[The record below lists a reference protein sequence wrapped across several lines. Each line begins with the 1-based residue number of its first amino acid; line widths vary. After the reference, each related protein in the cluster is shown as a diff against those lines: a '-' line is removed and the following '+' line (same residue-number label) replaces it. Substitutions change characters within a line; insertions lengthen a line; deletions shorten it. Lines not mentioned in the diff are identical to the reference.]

1 MSLELKRIIDQV
13 SKEKGL
19 DKNILISTIEEAIA
33 SAIKKQST
41 NPIDVEIKY
50 NPDDG
55 EIEIFQYRTVVEK
68 VSNKDM
74 EISLEEAQQLDPESQ
89 LGDSIG
95 TKLDIAAFGRI
106 AAQSVRQVIMQKM
119 RTAERDLIYEEFKD
133 RVGEIVH
140 GTIQRIDSSGV
151 IVNLGRTEALL
162 PPSEQLPRE
171 NFRRGERIRA
181 YILEVRKGNKD
192 PQIILSR
199 TCPEFLVKLFEL
211 EVPEIADGT
220 IKIMAVAR
228 DPGSRSKI
236 SVTSNVSDVDPIGAC
251 VGMRGSRVQA
261 VVQELKGERIDIV
274 LWNPDPARY
283 VYNALAPAECS
294 KVIVDEDN
302 HLLEIIV
309 PDDQLSL
316 AIGKQG
322 QNVRLAGKLL
332 GWKIDVK
339 TETRYANLANPAYCN
354 ILTLDGMT
362 ENIADKLF
370 ANNIDSIDKI
380 AQMEPVDLA
389 HLAHIKRDLARTIIE
404 DAKNKIVSGN
414 AEATNG

>member
-33 SAIKKQST
+33 SAIKKQT
-41 NPIDVEIKY
+41 ARPIDIEIKY

-55 EIEIFQYRTVVEK
+55 EIEAFQYRTVVDN
-68 VSNKDM
+68 VSDKDM
-74 EISLEEAQQLDPESQ
+74 EISLEEAQKLDPESQ

-95 TKLDIAAFGRI
+95 IKLNIAAFGRI
-106 AAQSVRQVIMQKM
+106 AAQSARQVIMQKI

-133 RVGEIVH
+133 RVGEIVN
-140 GTIQRIDSSGV
+140 GIIQRVDSSGA
-151 IVNLGRTEALL
+151 IINLGRTEALL
-162 PPSEQLPRE
+162 PVSEQLPRE
-171 NFRRGERIRA
+171 NLRRGERIRA
-181 YILEVRKGNKD
+181 YILEIRKGTKD

-236 SVTSNVSDVDPIGAC
+236 SVSSNISDVDPIGAC

-261 VVQELKGERIDIV
+261 VVQELRGERIDIV

-302 HLLEIIV
+302 HVLEIIV

-339 TETRYANLANPAYCN
+339 TETRHANLENPEYRN
-354 ILTLDGMT
+354 LLKLNGMT

-370 ANNIDSIDKI
+370 ASGIDSVEKI
-380 AQMEPVDLA
+380 AQMDAMELA
-389 HLAHIKRDLARTIIE
+389 HLAHLKRDVAKVVIE
-404 DAKNKIVSGN
+404 DAKAYISSASGV
-414 AEATNG
+414 

>member
-33 SAIKKQST
+33 SAIKKQAAS
-41 NPIDVEIKY
+41 PMDIEIKY

-55 EIEIFQYRTVVEK
+55 EIDVFQYRTVVEK
-68 VSNKDM
+68 VSNKDT
-74 EISLEEAQQLDPESQ
+74 EISLEEAQRLDPESQ

-95 TKLDIAAFGRI
+95 IKLDIAAFGRI
-106 AAQSVRQVIMQKM
+106 AAQSARQVIMQKL

-133 RVGEIVH
+133 RVGEIVN
-140 GTIQRIDSSGV
+140 GIIQRADSSGAV
-151 IVNLGRTEALL
+151 INLGRTDALL
-162 PPSEQLPRE
+162 PASEQLPHE
-171 NFRRGERIRA
+171 NLRRGERIRA
-181 YILEVRKGNKD
+181 YIMEIRKGAKD
-192 PQIILSR
+192 PQVILSR

-236 SVTSNVSDVDPIGAC
+236 SVSSNLSDVDPIGAC

-261 VVQELKGERIDIV
+261 VVQELRGERIDIV

-302 HLLEIIV
+302 HVLEIIV

-339 TETRYANLANPAYCN
+339 TETRHANLENPEYRN
-354 ILTLDGMT
+354 ILKLKGIT

-370 ANNIDSIDKI
+370 AAGIDSVEKI
-380 AQMEPVDLA
+380 AQMADADLA
-389 HLAHIKRDLARTIIE
+389 HISHMKRDMAKAVIE
-404 DAKNKIVSGN
+404 EAKGMMSLSSDESTK
-414 AEATNG
+414 

>member
-33 SAIKKQST
+33 SAIKKQT
-41 NPIDVEIKY
+41 ARPIDIEIKY

-55 EIEIFQYRTVVEK
+55 EIEAFQYRTVVEN
-68 VSNKDM
+68 VSDKDM
-74 EISLEEAQQLDPESQ
+74 EISLEEAQKLDPESQ

-95 TKLDIAAFGRI
+95 IKLNIAAFGRI
-106 AAQSVRQVIMQKM
+106 AAQSARQVIMQKI

-133 RVGEIVH
+133 RVGEIVN
-140 GTIQRIDSSGV
+140 GIIQRVDSSGA
-151 IVNLGRTEALL
+151 IINLGRTEALL
-162 PPSEQLPRE
+162 PVSEQLPRE
-171 NFRRGERIRA
+171 NLRRGERIRA
-181 YILEVRKGNKD
+181 YILEIRKGTKD

-236 SVTSNVSDVDPIGAC
+236 SVSSNISDVDPIGAC

-261 VVQELKGERIDIV
+261 VVQELRGERIDIV

-302 HLLEIIV
+302 HVLEIIV

-339 TETRYANLANPAYCN
+339 TETRHANLENPEYRN
-354 ILTLDGMT
+354 LLKLNGMT

-370 ANNIDSIDKI
+370 ASGIDSVEKI
-380 AQMEPVDLA
+380 AQMDAMELA
-389 HLAHIKRDLARTIIE
+389 HLAHLKRDVAKVVIE
-404 DAKNKIVSGN
+404 DAKACISSTSGI
-414 AEATNG
+414 

>member
-19 DKNILISTIEEAIA
+19 DKNILISTIEDAIV
-33 SAIKKQST
+33 SAIKKQAA
-41 NPIDVEIKY
+41 NPMDIEIKY

-55 EIEIFQYRTVVEK
+55 EIDVFQYRTVVEK
-68 VSNKDM
+68 ISNKDM
-74 EISLEEAQQLDPESQ
+74 EISLEEAQRLDPESQ

-95 TKLDIAAFGRI
+95 IKLDISAFGRI
-106 AAQSVRQVIMQKM
+106 AAQSARQVIMQKL

-133 RVGEIVH
+133 RVGEIVN
-140 GTIQRIDSSGV
+140 GIIQRADSSGA
-151 IVNLGRTEALL
+151 IINLGRTDALL
-162 PPSEQLPRE
+162 PVSEQLPHE
-171 NFRRGERIRA
+171 NLRRGERIRA
-181 YILEVRKGNKD
+181 YIMEIRKGAKD
-192 PQIILSR
+192 PQVILSR

-236 SVTSNVSDVDPIGAC
+236 SVSSNLSDVDPIGAC

-261 VVQELKGERIDIV
+261 VVQELRGERIDIV

-302 HLLEIIV
+302 HVLEIIV

-339 TETRYANLANPAYCN
+339 TETRHANLENPEYRK
-354 ILTLDGMT
+354 LLKLSGVT

-370 ANNIDSIDKI
+370 AAGIDTVEKI
-380 AQMEPVDLA
+380 AQMDAVE
-389 HLAHIKRDLARTIIE
+389 LAHISHMKRDMAKAVIE
-404 DAKNKIVSGN
+404 EAKGGISSDSYESIK
-414 AEATNG
+414 

>member
-19 DKNILISTIEEAIA
+19 NKNILISTIEEAIA
-33 SAIKKQST
+33 SAIKKQAA
-41 NPIDVEIKY
+41 NPMDIEIKY

-55 EIEIFQYRTVVEK
+55 EIDIFQYRTVVEK
-68 VSNKDM
+68 ISNKDM
-74 EISLEEAQQLDPESQ
+74 EMSLEEAQRLDPESQ

-95 TKLDIAAFGRI
+95 VKLDIAAFGRI
-106 AAQSVRQVIMQKM
+106 AAQSARQVIMQKL

-133 RVGEIVH
+133 RVGEIVN
-140 GTIQRIDSSGV
+140 GIIQRVDSSGA
-151 IVNLGRTEALL
+151 IINLGRTDALL
-162 PPSEQLPRE
+162 PTSEQLPHE
-171 NFRRGERIRA
+171 NLRRGERIRA
-181 YILEVRKGNKD
+181 YIMEIRKGAKD
-192 PQIILSR
+192 PQVILSR

-236 SVTSNVSDVDPIGAC
+236 SVSSNLSDVDPIGAC

-261 VVQELKGERIDIV
+261 VVQELRGERIDIV

-302 HLLEIIV
+302 HVLEIIV

-339 TETRYANLANPAYCN
+339 TETRHANLENPEYRN
-354 ILTLDGMT
+354 LLKLSGIT

-370 ANNIDSIDKI
+370 AAGIDSVEKI
-380 AQMEPVDLA
+380 AQMDAVDLA
-389 HLAHIKRDLARTIIE
+389 HISHMKRDMAKAVIE
-404 DAKNKIVSGN
+404 EAKGSNES
-414 AEATNG
+414 TNGALR

>member
-19 DKNILISTIEEAIA
+19 DKNILISTIEEAIV
-33 SAIKKQST
+33 SAIKKQAV
-41 NPIDVEIKY
+41 NPIDIEIKY

-55 EIEIFQYRTVVEK
+55 EIDVFQYRTVVEK
-68 VSNKDM
+68 ISNKDM
-74 EISLEEAQQLDPESQ
+74 EISLEEAQRLDPESQ

-95 TKLDIAAFGRI
+95 IKLDIAAFGRI
-106 AAQSVRQVIMQKM
+106 AAQSARQVIMQKI

-133 RVGEIVH
+133 RVGEIVN
-140 GTIQRIDSSGV
+140 GIIQRVDSSGA
-151 IVNLGRTEALL
+151 IINLGRTDAML
-162 PPSEQLPRE
+162 PASEQLPHE
-171 NFRRGERIRA
+171 NLRRGERIRA
-181 YILEVRKGNKD
+181 YIMEIRKGAKD
-192 PQIILSR
+192 PQVILSR

-228 DPGSRSKI
+228 DSGSRSKI
-236 SVTSNVSDVDPIGAC
+236 SVSSNLSDVDPIGAC

-261 VVQELKGERIDIV
+261 VVQELRGERIDIV

-302 HLLEIIV
+302 HVLEIIV

-339 TETRYANLANPAYCN
+339 TETRYANLENPEYRN
-354 ILTLDGMT
+354 LLKLTGVT

-370 ANNIDSIDKI
+370 AAGIDSVEKI
-380 AQMEPVDLA
+380 AQMDAVDLA
-389 HLAHIKRDLARTIIE
+389 HISHMKRDMAKAVIE
-404 DAKNKIVSGN
+404 EAKSNISSNNSELTK
-414 AEATNG
+414 

>member
-19 DKNILISTIEEAIA
+19 DKNILISTIEEAIV
-33 SAIKKQST
+33 SAIKKQAV
-41 NPIDVEIKY
+41 NPIDIEIKY

-55 EIEIFQYRTVVEK
+55 EIDIFQYRTVVEK
-68 VSNKDM
+68 ISNKDM
-74 EISLEEAQQLDPESQ
+74 EISIEEAQRLDPESQ

-95 TKLDIAAFGRI
+95 IKLDIAAFGRI
-106 AAQSVRQVIMQKM
+106 AAQSARQVIMQKL

-133 RVGEIVH
+133 RVGEIVN
-140 GTIQRIDSSGV
+140 GIIQRVDSSGA
-151 IVNLGRTEALL
+151 IINLGRTDALL
-162 PPSEQLPRE
+162 PASEQLPHE

-181 YILEVRKGNKD
+181 YIMEIRKGAKD

-228 DPGSRSKI
+228 DAGSRSKI
-236 SVTSNVSDVDPIGAC
+236 SVSSNLSDVDPIGAC

-261 VVQELKGERIDIV
+261 VVQELRGERIDIV

-302 HLLEIIV
+302 HVLEIIV

-339 TETRYANLANPAYCN
+339 TETRYANLENPEYRN
-354 ILTLDGMT
+354 LLKLNGIT

-370 ANNIDSIDKI
+370 AAGIDSVEKI
-380 AQMEPVDLA
+380 AQMDAVDLA
-389 HLAHIKRDLARTIIE
+389 HISHMKRDVAKAVIE
-404 DAKNKIVSGN
+404 EAKGCNESN
-414 AEATNG
+414 Q